1 MLKNI
6 IAAVKN
12 YSYLITGTLLTM
24 FGLINPIQIV
34 HAADCPSNL
43 SSLSGLGL
51 PAYCNAI
58 GTDSTGLLTH
68 AINLLLAF
76 LGMIAVL
83 FIIIGGYKMIISRG
97 DEKKFESGRQTVTYA
112 LIGLVVAI
120 LAFAMITVIGNT
132 LGGTSSNSSST
143 SGSNSNTSNSSS
155 ANTGTSSNT
164 AVDCS
169 SVTST
174 DVQASTT
181 DANKNQSTT
190 FNAGDTV
197 LLISKAANPAVQQCA
212 SSIFVTITSSSTNQT
227 FSGADNGT
235 VSKLAS
241 SLVSGGSG
249 TTTLTWTY
257 TNTDNNDM
265 SIGTFVSGP
274 ITVNPASGS

>member
-6 IAAVKN
+6 IAATKN
-12 YSYLITGTLLTM
+12 YSYLITGTLLAT
-24 FGLINPIQIV
+24 FGLINPTQIV

-76 LGMIAVL
+76 LGVIAVL

-120 LAFAMITVIGNT
+120 LAFTMITVIGNT

-143 SGSNSNTSNSSS
+143 STGNTNTSNSSN
-155 ANTGTSSNT
+155 NTGTPSNT
-164 AVDCS
+164 AVDCN

-174 DVQASTT
+174 DVQASAT
-181 DANKNQSTT
+181 DANKNQQTT
-190 FNAGDTV
+190 FNAGDAV
-197 LLISKAANPAVQQCA
+197 LLISKAANPAVQQCT

-227 FSGADNGT
+227 FPGADNGT
-235 VSKLAS
+235 VTKTAS

-257 TNTDNNDM
+257 TNTDNNM
-265 SIGTFVSGP
+265 SIGTFVVGP
-274 ITVNPASGS
+274 ITVNPPSGS